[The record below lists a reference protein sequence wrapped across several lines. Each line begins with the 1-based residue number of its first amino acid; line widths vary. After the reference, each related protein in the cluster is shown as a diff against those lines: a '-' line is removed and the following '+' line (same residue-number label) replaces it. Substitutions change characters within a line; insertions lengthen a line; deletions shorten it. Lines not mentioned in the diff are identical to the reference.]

1 MAVAPA
7 VDSGF
12 LVDKSPPAAAAEAN
26 LPELGLLSFFTFFF
40 DFYVSNIHFGIYSHT
55 EANFP

>member
-26 LPELGLLSFFTFFF
+26 LPELGLLSFFTFFLF
-40 DFYVSNIHFGIYSHT
+40 HVSNIHFGIYSHT